1 MSDTP
6 TQHAIDYI
14 EFTMSDLAAAKTF
27 YGSAF
32 GWEFT
37 DYGPE
42 YVGIKGEPREMGGF
56 AKGEPVPGGVLVV
69 LYSANLD
76 ETLGAVR
83 KAGGKI
89 TKEPFRFP
97 GGRRFH
103 FADPSGNEL
112 AVWTQGE

>member
-1 MSDTP
+1 
-6 TQHAIDYI
+6 
-14 EFTMSDLAAAKTF
+14 
-27 YGSAF
+27 
-32 GWEFT
+32 
-37 DYGPE
+37 
-42 YVGIKGEPREMGGF
+42 MGGF

-69 LYSANLD
+69 LYSAILD
-76 ETLGAVR
+76 ETLDAVR